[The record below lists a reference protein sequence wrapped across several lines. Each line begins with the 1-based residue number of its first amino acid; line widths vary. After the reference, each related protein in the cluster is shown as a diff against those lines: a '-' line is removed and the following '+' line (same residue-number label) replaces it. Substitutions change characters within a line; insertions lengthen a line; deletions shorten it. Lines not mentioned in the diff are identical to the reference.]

1 MPLTSISISKSRLPC
16 LLSRAARDTVDATR
30 LCNRK
35 RQQIRIYKLNNASG
49 KSLLDHQ
56 KCTPFV
62 LPQRAFRE
70 VHAAAPK
77 GKKIQGTGEREVA
90 T

>member
-35 RQQIRIYKLNNASG
+35 RQQRLNNAPC
-49 KSLLDHQ
+49 KSLLDHET
-56 KCTPFV
+56 CTPLV

-77 GKKIQGTGEREVA
+77 AEKIQGTGEREVA